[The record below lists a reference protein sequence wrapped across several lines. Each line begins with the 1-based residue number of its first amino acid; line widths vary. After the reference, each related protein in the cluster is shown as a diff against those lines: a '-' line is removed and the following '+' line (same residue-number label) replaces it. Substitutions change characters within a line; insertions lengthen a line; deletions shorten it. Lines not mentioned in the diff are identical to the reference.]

1 MYIACQNTDVNLDTF
16 FEHDDHRPPS
26 LADNNEIRKTNKA
39 NLLGALGNFYSAHE
53 NSPHSS
59 GIIIYGAAVVQSLD
73 PRRSGIKNE
82 AQS

>member
-1 MYIACQNTDVNLDTF
+1 
-16 FEHDDHRPPS
+16 
-26 LADNNEIRKTNKA
+26 
-39 NLLGALGNFYSAHE
+39 LGALGNFYSAHE

-73 PRRSGIKNE
+73 PRRSGIKSE